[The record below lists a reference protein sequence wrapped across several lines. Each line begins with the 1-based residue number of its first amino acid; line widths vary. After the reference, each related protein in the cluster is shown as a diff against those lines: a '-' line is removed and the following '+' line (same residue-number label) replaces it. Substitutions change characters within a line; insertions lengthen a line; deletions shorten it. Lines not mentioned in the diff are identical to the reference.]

1 VWRHRTPGGA
11 LSGLDAVSVGADVAA
26 APTMSSILAANGR
39 KLSYLLGMYLCAA
52 SCSQSDDDDDNER
65 ASNGGAETRAGSS
78 SSNNSSGSLNLG
90 GSMSSEEPSQA
101 GAGTVGSVDRDDA
114 CATSTDATKALPPVV
129 QLVVDTSGSMDW
141 PPGWAPAS
149 PDDSKPPGATKW
161 EITRDALLAAV
172 DSLGEDIALGASF
185 FPSVAQEGDTC
196 LLNEEAVPLALLGPA
211 GSDAR
216 MAWESAVGEVDPEG
230 ATPTHGAYLFGVE
243 QLSGTKLEGA
253 PVILLITDGTPTCTL
268 SCECTEDNVPVD
280 SEPLIAEAAEA
291 FANGVRTFVIGSPGS
306 EETRDVLSKLASEGG
321 TARPGC
327 SNAGPE
333 FCHFDMT
340 TEPDLAKGLADALDE
355 IGMSLGSCEYPIPAP
370 PAGQALDPELVNVLY
385 TPEGADTETIARDP
399 SSDDC
404 TEGWQYSADGER
416 IVLCGEACER
426 VRAEP
431 NGTVEV
437 LFGCETLVSQPK

>member
-1 VWRHRTPGGA
+1 
-11 LSGLDAVSVGADVAA
+11 
-26 APTMSSILAANGR
+26 MLAAKARNFR
-39 KLSYLLGMYLCAA
+39 SMACLLGACLLAP
-52 SCSQSDDDDDNER
+52 SCSKSDDDDDAN
-65 ASNGGAETRAGSS
+65 ATSGTGGAMSRAGSG
-78 SSNNSSGSLNLG
+78 SSNVSGSLNLG
-90 GSMSSEEPSQA
+90 GSMSSQEPSQA
-101 GAGTVGSVDRDDA
+101 GADADSGTVDRDDA
-114 CATSTDATKALPPVV
+114 CATSSDATKALPPVV

-141 PPGWAPAS
+141 PPGWAPTS

-172 DSLGEDIALGASF
+172 SSLGKDIALGASF
-185 FPSVAQEGDTC
+185 FPSVEQEGDTC
-196 LLNEEAVPLALLGPA
+196 LLNEQAVPIALLGGA

-216 MAWESAVGEVDPEG
+216 TAWESAVADVDPEG

-243 QLSGTKLEGA
+243 QLSATKLEGA

-306 EETRDVLSKLASEGG
+306 EETRDVLSQLASEGG

-340 TEPDLAKGLADALDE
+340 TEPDLAKGLAQALDE

-370 PAGQALDPELVNVLY
+370 PAGQALDPDLVNVLY

-404 TEGWQYSADGER
+404 TEGWQYAADGEH
-416 IVLCGEACER
+416 IVLCGDACER